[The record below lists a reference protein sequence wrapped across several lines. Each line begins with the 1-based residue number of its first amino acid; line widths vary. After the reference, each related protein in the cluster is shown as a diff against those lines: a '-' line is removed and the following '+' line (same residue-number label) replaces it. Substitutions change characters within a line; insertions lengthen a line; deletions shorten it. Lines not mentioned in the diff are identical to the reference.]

1 MIKRRNKIIVSL
13 IMGLTLVSL
22 SPCIKTFAKSN
33 DGLILKTINIDGKM
47 RTQYVLD
54 GEVLRNQWYEYDA
67 PIASSDNNG
76 NEISVAEH
84 RKVYLD
90 ENGYPLHG
98 LQEIDGD
105 TYYLGGTKPATGVV
119 MVKGS
124 SGKYEKYV
132 FGNDGKRITDPTKV
146 KYSSEEYT
154 ASDDGSVTVNVDGV
168 VYNVPKDESMAN
180 DRILERDEKYYM
192 FYYDVYEKVYKD
204 TKPHLAKSMQ
214 QGDYYAKEDGTL
226 ARNEWIKDE
235 GNGNVWYYHG
245 ADFKR
250 VKGYQTINGNKYY
263 FSKYGTLVTGWKAK
277 SFVEGTKTNYKDKT
291 LYYFGE
297 DGAIKE
303 GWIQINNKWYYIYSD
318 GLMATDT
325 TIDGYYINKN
335 GVWVQ

>member
-33 DGLILKTINIDGKM
+33 EGLILKTINIDGKM

-76 NEISVAEH
+76 NEISATEH

-146 KYSSEEYT
+146 KYTDKEYT
-154 ASDDGSVTVNVDGV
+154 VSEDGGSVTMTVDGV
-168 VYNVPKDESMAN
+168 VYNVPKDESLASEGIVEK
-180 DRILERDEKYYM
+180 DGRYYQVSRD
-192 FYYDVYEKVYKD
+192 FYTRVAYIN
-204 TKPHLAKSMQ
+204 KSKGT
-214 QGDYYAKEDGTL
+214 GDYYSKEDGTL
-226 ARNEWIKDE
+226 ASNEWIKDE
-235 GNGNVWYYHG
+235 GNVWHYYG
-245 ADFKR
+245 TDFKS

-263 FSKYGTLVTGWKAK
+263 FSKYGTLFVGWKAK
-277 SFVEGTKTNYKDKT
+277 ALVEGTKTNYKDKI

-297 DGAIKE
+297 DGVIKE
-303 GWIQINNKWYYIYSD
+303 GWINYNGKWYYIYSD